1 MSGDSA
7 AGITLLRDEQG
18 SLAVVGSQSEV
29 AGYVER
35 TRSLLHELGDA
46 SPISVQDL
54 ADVAAGVSAL
64 GALGAN
70 AGSILTLTPGSLQL
84 LDTYGRIPDGAGAF
98 HTFVTGPNGR
108 IAAQLRFTEVPQLG
122 SQMLSVQMAAA
133 TSSLR
138 HAIKDVQESIERVE
152 DKVDAIAQQVEAQLV
167 GSVVSQYE
175 FLDRWTDATHLT
187 DTDWQSISPLG
198 QPVHSSTEVLR
209 QYLRRMVDAIP
220 VEANARDRARKLTA
234 LVERDRVPETL
245 TLLLVAQQAEYL
257 WQSLRLQRVADVE
270 PQHLDATIESAR
282 TLLQD
287 NLTADRELVE
297 ELAQRL
303 VDARSLR
310 PLEIHRKVSGSR
322 LSTNAEVLRA
332 ALDRFSESRQL
343 QAISWAEPVAP
354 TFSAAWKELHL
365 QTDVRRLQLGQARAS
380 AIVALTEITAS
391 ARAKGRDLHTELRE
405 RRADRPVP
413 GLFRSPDDESR
424 D

>member
-1 MSGDSA
+1 M
-7 AGITLLRDEQG
+7 
-18 SLAVVGSQSEV
+18 
-29 AGYVER
+29 
-35 TRSLLHELGDA
+35 
-46 SPISVQDL
+46 
-54 ADVAAGVSAL
+54 
-64 GALGAN
+64 
-70 AGSILTLTPGSLQL
+70 
-84 LDTYGRIPDGAGAF
+84 
-98 HTFVTGPNGR
+98 
-108 IAAQLRFTEVPQLG
+108 
-122 SQMLSVQMAAA
+122 
-133 TSSLR
+133 
-138 HAIKDVQESIERVE
+138 
-152 DKVDAIAQQVEAQLV
+152 
-167 GSVVSQYE
+167 
-175 FLDRWTDATHLT
+175 
-187 DTDWQSISPLG
+187 
-198 QPVHSSTEVLR
+198 
-209 QYLRRMVDAIP
+209 
-220 VEANARDRARKLTA
+220 
-234 LVERDRVPETL
+234 
-245 TLLLVAQQAEYL
+245 
-257 WQSLRLQRVADVE
+257 ADVE

-365 QTDVRRLQLGQARAS
+365 QTDVRRLQLDQARAS